1 MTNSLNERI
10 KTDQEHYRIVQLVNA
25 VYHTM
30 LRDYIANANEREV
43 LENLYN
49 FFTDSDLTLITKQ
62 QLKVYQE
69 LEKLTLNASELNTN
83 G

>member
-10 KTDQEHYRIVQLVNA
+10 KIDQEHYRIVQLVNT
-25 VYHTM
+25 VYYTM
-30 LRDYIANANEREV
+30 LRDYIAHANEREV

>member
-10 KTDQEHYRIVQLVNA
+10 KIDQEHYRIVQLVNT
-25 VYHTM
+25 VYYTM
-30 LRDYIANANEREV
+30 LRDYIAYANEREV

-49 FFTDSDLTLITKQ
+49 FFNDSDLTLITKQ